1 MKKVYLMRH
10 SIAEKM
16 DIPTSLIPLSE
27 DGGKLAMSKRKDFSD
42 VELCFSSSYKRAI
55 ETAELIAKDVNI
67 VDGLQERIIGDARE
81 DFWLK
86 QYNDYDFKNLN
97 GESLNEVKE
106 RMKTVIDII
115 IKKMSEGETAL
126 IISHATAICAY
137 LLNYCEI
144 QVIDASCK
152 SRKIILQNK
161 VIMNGTFDP
170 ADYFEITFE
179 NNCPNSIKYCGKVN
193 SSL

>member
-27 DGGKLAMSKRKDFSD
+27 DGRKLAMSKRKDFSD

-55 ETAELIAKDVNI
+55 ETAELIAKDVSI
-67 VDGLQERIIGDARE
+67 VDGLQERIIGDA
-81 DFWLK
+81 
-86 QYNDYDFKNLN
+86 
-97 GESLNEVKE
+97 
-106 RMKTVIDII
+106 
-115 IKKMSEGETAL
+115 
-126 IISHATAICAY
+126 
-137 LLNYCEI
+137 
-144 QVIDASCK
+144 
-152 SRKIILQNK
+152 K

>member
-27 DGGKLAMSKRKDFSD
+27 DGRKMAMSKRKEFSD

-86 QYNDYDFKNLN
+86 QYNDYDFKNPN

-106 RMKTVIDII
+106 RMKTAIDTII
-115 IKKMSEGETAL
+115 QKMSEGETAL

-144 QVIDASCK
+144 QVIDASSK
-152 SRKIILQNK
+152 SRKITYRDQVIL
-161 VIMNGTFDP
+161 NGAFPP
-170 ADYFEITFE
+170 ADYFEIMFE
-179 NNCPNSIKYCGKVN
+179 NNCPNSIKYCGKVK